1 MNENTEEPLESTL
14 KKVKILE
21 KPAPGVEFKE
31 FVHLPVIEIS
41 ESDEKF
47 LFDIGVQLKFSDPQV

>member
-1 MNENTEEPLESTL
+1 MEEPLESTL

-31 FVHLPVIEIS
+31 FVHLPIVELS

-47 LFDIGVQLKFSDPQV
+47 LFDIGVQLKFSDA